1 MHHRTIETPD
11 DGRVELYVRKG
22 RMYLFTGWED
32 ELMLDRRTA
41 ERLIAALR
49 EMIDNAQQGTNGD
62 DER

>member
-1 MHHRTIETPD
+1 MRRTIDTPD
-11 DGRVELYVRKG
+11 DGQVQLYVRKG

-32 ELMLDRRTA
+32 ELLLDERTA

-49 EMIDNAQQGTNGD
+49 DMIDNARQGNNGD